1 MFGFLIATLVPIPL
15 LILATVQGG
24 AVAWAVLA
32 YLTVFTALLDHI
44 IPRNWRNLDAASEFR
59 AGHGL
64 SIALGVAHLFLTV
77 IAVRYLGGPGG
88 AEGWDVLPA
97 VLAFGIY
104 FGQVSH
110 PNAHELIHRSGRE
123 ARQLGKIVYTSM
135 LFGHHASSHP
145 KVHHVY
151 VATPYDPNTAL
162 LDESFYRFF
171 ARAWVG
177 SFREG
182 MRIET
187 HDLRRAGRSITGHP
201 YVTYILG
208 AIAFL
213 LLAWLLAGPA
223 GVGILLAVSGFAQVQ
238 ILLSD
243 YVQHYGLERGERADG
258 KLEPVR
264 AVHSWNSP
272 HSVTSAMMLNASR
285 HSDHHMHPGRI
296 YPGLQIDAE
305 TMPMLPRSL
314 PVMAFVALVPPW
326 WRRVMNPRILKWQS
340 QL

>member
-1 MFGFLIATLVPIPL
+1 MIGFLVATLLPIPL
-15 LILATVQGG
+15 LILATATGG
-24 AVAWAVLA
+24 DIGWAVLV
-32 YLTVFTALLDHI
+32 YLTLFTALLDHLL
-44 IPRNWRNLDAASEFR
+44 PRSWRNQDAAQEFKT
-59 AGHGL
+59 GHGL
-64 SIALGVAHLFLTV
+64 SIALGVAHLFLLV

-88 AEGWDVLPA
+88 AEGWDTLP
-97 VLAFGIY
+97 VILAYGVY

-123 ARQLGKIVYTSM
+123 AVQLGKIVYTSL

-151 VATPYDPNTAL
+151 VATPYDPNSAL
-162 LDESFYRFF
+162 LGESFYAFF
-171 ARAWVG
+171 FRAWIG

-182 MRIET
+182 LRIES
-187 HDLRRAGRSITGHP
+187 HDLRRAGKPFTSHP
-201 YVTYILG
+201 YFGYILG
-208 AIAFL
+208 ALGFAA
-213 LLAWLLAGPA
+213 LAWLLAGWR
-223 GVGILLAVSGFAQVQ
+223 GVGVLFAVAGFAQVQ

-258 KLEPVR
+258 KLDPVQ

-272 HSVTSAMMLNASR
+272 HRVTSAMMLNAPR

-296 YPGLQIDAE
+296 YPGLQLDPAE
-305 TMPMLPRSL
+305 MPILPRSL
-314 PVMAFVALVPPW
+314 PVMAVVALVPPW

-340 QL
+340 RF